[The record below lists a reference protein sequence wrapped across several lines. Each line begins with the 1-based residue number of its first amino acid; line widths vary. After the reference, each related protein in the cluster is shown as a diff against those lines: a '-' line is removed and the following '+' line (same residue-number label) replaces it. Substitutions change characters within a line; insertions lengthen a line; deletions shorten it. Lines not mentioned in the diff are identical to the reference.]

1 MNFASPRQLGSLD
14 LAGHTARRVTILGS
28 TGSIGLSTLD
38 IVRHARA
45 QFGPEAMPVEA
56 LTARDKVDVL
66 AEQAREFRPRVA
78 VIGNAQLLPQ
88 LRAALAG
95 TGIETAG
102 GDAAVV
108 EAAAGPSDIVM
119 VGIIGAAALAPTL
132 AAVKR
137 GATIA
142 LANKECVVAAG
153 DIFRDALAKSR
164 AVVIPV
170 DSEHNAAFQVLDFA
184 QSHAVD
190 RVTLT
195 ASGGPFRQW
204 SRERMEKATPEQA
217 VAHPNWSMG
226 AKISVDSATLMNKGL
241 ELIEAHFLFA
251 MPADQL
257 GVIVHPQS
265 IIHCLVYYADGS
277 TLAHLSAPDMR
288 TPISYA
294 LSWPQRTQSPS
305 KRLDLATI
313 GQLTFEEPDIA
324 RFPCL
329 GVAQDCL
336 RTGGLTPTIMNAANE
351 VAVEAFLGRQIGFL
365 DIARVIEETLA
376 DRRAIATNAWD
387 IDGVM
392 AVDRLAR
399 DIAGET
405 CRRMAA

>member
-1 MNFASPRQLGSLD
+1 MNFASPRQLASLD
-14 LAGHTARRVTILGS
+14 LAGLTARRLTILGS

-38 IVRHARA
+38 VVRHARA
-45 QFGPEAMPVEA
+45 EHGPDAMPIEA
-56 LTARDKVDVL
+56 ITARDKVDVL
-66 AEQAREFRPRVA
+66 AEQAREFHPRFA
-78 VIGNAQLLPQ
+78 VIGKKELLPK
-88 LRAALAG
+88 LKDALAG
-95 TGIETAG
+95 TNIETAA
-102 GDAAVV
+102 GDEAIV
-108 EAAAGPSDIVM
+108 EAASRPSDVVM

-132 AAVKR
+132 AAVRR

-142 LANKECVVAAG
+142 LANKECIVAAG
-153 DIFRDALAKSR
+153 DIFRDALSKSR

-195 ASGGPFRQW
+195 ASGGPFRSW
-204 SRERMEKATPEQA
+204 SRERMEKATPEEA

-251 MPADQL
+251 MPAEQL

-294 LSWPQRTQSPS
+294 LSWPQRTHSPS

-313 GQLTFEEPDIA
+313 GQLTFEEPDIQ

-336 RTGGLTPTIMNAANE
+336 RAGGLAPTIMNAANE
-351 VAVEAFLGRQIGFL
+351 VAVEAFLGRRIGFL
-365 DIARVIEETLA
+365 DIATVIAETLA
-376 DRRAIATNAWD
+376 DSRASSVNAYD
-387 IDGVM
+387 IEGIL

-399 DIAGET
+399 EIAGER
-405 CRRMAA
+405 CGSMAA

>member
-1 MNFASPRQLGSLD
+1 MKFTTPQEPDALD
-14 LAGHTARRVTILGS
+14 LAGMLSRRLTILGS

-38 IVRHARA
+38 VVSHVRAKHGRD
-45 QFGPEAMPVEA
+45 AMPLEA
-56 LTARDKVDVL
+56 LTARDKVETL
-66 AEQAREFRPRVA
+66 AAQAREFRPRIA
-78 VIGNAQLLPQ
+78 VIGNPALLPKLQ
-88 LRAALAG
+88 AELAG
-95 TGIETAG
+95 TGIEAAAG
-102 GDAAVV
+102 EGAIT
-108 EAAAGPSDIVM
+108 EAAARPSDVVM

-132 AAVKR
+132 AAVRR

-142 LANKECVVAAG
+142 LANKECIVAAG
-153 DIFRDALAKSR
+153 DIFREALAHSR

-170 DSEHNAAFQVLDFA
+170 NSEHNAAFQVLDFA

-195 ASGGPFRQW
+195 ASGGPFREW
-204 SRERMEKATPEQA
+204 SRERMAEATPEQA

-251 MPADQL
+251 LPAERL

-265 IIHCLVYYADGS
+265 IVHCLVYYSDGS

-294 LSWPQRTQSPS
+294 LSWPQRAASPS
-305 KRLDLATI
+305 KRLDLAAI
-313 GQLTFEEPDIA
+313 GKLSFEDPDFE

-336 RTGGLTPTIMNAANE
+336 RAGGLAPTIMNAANE

-365 DIARVIEETLA
+365 DIARVIESTLA
-376 DRRAIATNAWD
+376 DGGAAVSNAGD
-387 IDGVM
+387 IESIL
-392 AVDRLAR
+392 AVDRTAR
-399 DIAGET
+399 EIAGT
-405 CRRMAA
+405 ICRQMAA

>member
-1 MNFASPRQLGSLD
+1 MNFATPQEPDALD
-14 LAGHTARRVTILGS
+14 LAGMLSRRLTILGS

-38 IVRHARA
+38 VVAHARA
-45 QFGPEAMPVEA
+45 KYGSDAMPLEA
-56 LTARDKVDVL
+56 LTARDKVETL
-66 AEQAREFRPRVA
+66 AAQAREFRPRIA
-78 VIGNAQLLPQ
+78 VIGNPALLPRLQ
-88 LRAALAG
+88 AELSG
-95 TGIETAG
+95 TGIETAAG
-102 GDAAVV
+102 ADAIT
-108 EAAAGPSDIVM
+108 EAAARPSDVVM

-132 AAVKR
+132 AAVSR
-137 GATIA
+137 GAIIA
-142 LANKECVVAAG
+142 LANKECIVAAG
-153 DIFRDALAKSR
+153 DIFREALAQSR

-195 ASGGPFRQW
+195 ASGGPFREW
-204 SRERMEKATPEQA
+204 SSERMEKATPEQA

-251 MPADQL
+251 LPAERL

-265 IIHCLVYYADGS
+265 IVHCLVYYSDGS

-294 LSWPQRTQSPS
+294 LSWPGRVASPS
-305 KRLDLATI
+305 KRLDLAAI
-313 GQLTFEEPDIA
+313 GQLSFEDPDIE

-336 RTGGLTPTIMNAANE
+336 RAGGLAPTIMNAANE

-365 DIARVIEETLA
+365 DIARVIEATLA
-376 DRRAIATNAWD
+376 DSGAAVSNAGD
-387 IDGVM
+387 IEGIL
-392 AVDRLAR
+392 AVDRVAR
-399 DIAGET
+399 QIAGT
-405 CRRMAA
+405 ICRRRAV

>member
-1 MNFASPRQLGSLD
+1 MNFVTPDRPEELD
-14 LAGHTARRVTILGS
+14 LAGIRMRRLTILGS

-38 IVRHARA
+38 VVRHARELH
-45 QFGPEAMPVEA
+45 GPSALPIEA
-56 LTARDKVDVL
+56 LTARDKVDEL
-66 AEQAREFRPRVA
+66 ARQSLEFRPRLA
-78 VIGNAQLLPQ
+78 VIGNETLLPK
-88 LRAALAG
+88 LREALSGSGIEVAAG
-95 TGIETAG
+95 TNAI
-102 GDAAVV
+102 V
-108 EAAAGPSDIVM
+108 EAATRPSDLVM

-132 AAVKR
+132 AAVRR

-153 DIFRDALAKSR
+153 DVFREALAQSR

-184 QSHAVD
+184 QTHALD

-251 MPADQL
+251 LPAERL

-265 IIHCLVYYADGS
+265 IIHCLVYYSDGS

-294 LSWPQRTQSPS
+294 LSWPQRTVSPS
-305 KRLDLATI
+305 KRLDLAAI
-313 GQLTFEEPDIA
+313 GQLTFEDPDIG

-329 GVAQDCL
+329 GVALDCL
-336 RTGGLTPTIMNAANE
+336 RAGGPAPTIMNAANE

-365 DIARVIEETLA
+365 DIAHVIEEAMA
-376 DRRAIATNAWD
+376 DRRASSSNACD
-387 IDGVM
+387 IDGVL
-392 AVDRLAR
+392 AVDRMAR
-399 DIAGET
+399 DIAGEI

>member
-1 MNFASPRQLGSLD
+1 MNFATSDRAPVLD
-14 LAGHTARRVTILGS
+14 LAGLASRRLTILGS

-38 IVRHARA
+38 VVRHARETR
-45 QFGPEAMPVEA
+45 GPSALPIEA
-56 LTARDKVDVL
+56 LTARDKVDELVS
-66 AEQAREFRPRVA
+66 QAREFKPRLA
-78 VIGNAQLLPQ
+78 VIGNEALLPK
-88 LRAALAG
+88 LREALAG
-95 TGIETAG
+95 TGIEAAAG
-102 GDAAVV
+102 TDAIV
-108 EAAAGPSDIVM
+108 EAAGRPSDIVM

-132 AAVKR
+132 AAVRR

-153 DIFRDALAKSR
+153 DVFREALARSR

-184 QSHAVD
+184 QTHALD

-195 ASGGPFRQW
+195 ASGGPFREW
-204 SRERMEKATPEQA
+204 SRERMEKATPQQA

-251 MPADQL
+251 LPAERL

-294 LSWPQRTQSPS
+294 LSWPQRTASPS

-313 GQLTFEEPDIA
+313 GRLTFEDPDIE

-329 GVAQDCL
+329 GVALNCL
-336 RTGGLTPTIMNAANE
+336 RAGGSAPTIMNAANE
-351 VAVEAFLGRQIGFL
+351 VAVESFLDGRIGFL
-365 DIARVIEETLA
+365 DIARAIEETLE
-376 DRRAIATNAWD
+376 DRRASQSNASD
-387 IDGVM
+387 IEGVL
-392 AVDRLAR
+392 AVDGMAR
-399 DIAGET
+399 RIAGEI
-405 CRRMAA
+405 CRSMAA

>member
-1 MNFASPRQLGSLD
+1 MNFASPRQLAALD
-14 LAGHTARRVTILGS
+14 LAGLTARRLTILGS

-38 IVRHARA
+38 VVRHARA
-45 QFGPEAMPVEA
+45 EHGPDAMPIEA

-66 AEQAREFRPRVA
+66 AEQAREFRPRLA
-78 VIGNAQLLPQ
+78 VIGKNDLLPK
-88 LRAALAG
+88 LKEALAG
-95 TGIETAG
+95 TNVEVAAG
-102 GDAAVV
+102 DEAIVDAASR
-108 EAAAGPSDIVM
+108 PSDVVM

-132 AAVKR
+132 AAVRR

-142 LANKECVVAAG
+142 LANKECIVAAG
-153 DIFRDALAKSR
+153 DIFRDALSKSR

-195 ASGGPFRQW
+195 ASGGPFRSW

-313 GQLTFEEPDIA
+313 GQLTFEEPDIR

-336 RTGGLTPTIMNAANE
+336 RAGGLAPTILNAANE
-351 VAVEAFLGRQIGFL
+351 VAVEAFLARRIGFL
-365 DIARVIEETLA
+365 DIATVIAETLA
-376 DRRAIATNAWD
+376 DRRAGSVNASD
-387 IDGVM
+387 IDGIL

>member
-1 MNFASPRQLGSLD
+1 MNFASSRQLQALD
-14 LAGHTARRVTILGS
+14 LNGLKARRLTVLGS

-38 IVRHARA
+38 VVRHARKA
-45 QFGPEAMPVEA
+45 HGPDAMPIEA
-56 LTARDKVDVL
+56 LTARDNVGVL
-66 AEQAREFRPRVA
+66 ATQALEFHPRLA
-78 VIGNAQLLPQ
+78 VIGNPDLHAQL
-88 LRAALAG
+88 REALAG
-95 TGIETAG
+95 TGIETACG
-102 GDAAVV
+102 TQAIT
-108 EAAAGPSDIVM
+108 EAAARPSDIVM

-137 GATIA
+137 GAIIA

-153 DIFRDALAKSR
+153 DIFREALAQSR

-204 SRERMEKATPEQA
+204 TRERMEKATPEQA

-251 MPADQL
+251 LPAEQL

-265 IIHCLVYYADGS
+265 IIHCLVYYSDGS

-288 TPISYA
+288 TPIAYA
-294 LSWPQRTQSPS
+294 LSWPQRTDSPS
-305 KRLDLATI
+305 KRLDLAAI
-313 GQLTFEEPDIA
+313 GQLTFEEPDLQ

-329 GVAQDCL
+329 GVAVDCM
-336 RTGGLTPTIMNAANE
+336 RAGGLAPTIMNAANE
-351 VAVEAFLGRQIGFL
+351 VAVEAFLARRIGFL

-376 DRRAIATNAWD
+376 DRRAGGSNAHD
-387 IDGVM
+387 IEGIL

-399 DIAGET
+399 DIARET
-405 CRRMAA
+405 CRGMAA

>member
-1 MNFASPRQLGSLD
+1 MNFATPAAPALD
-14 LAGHTARRVTILGS
+14 LAGVLSRRLTILGS

-38 IVRHARA
+38 VVRHARETH
-45 QFGPEAMPVEA
+45 GPHALPIEA
-56 LTARDKVDVL
+56 LTARDKVDEL
-66 AEQAREFRPRVA
+66 AKQALEFQPRIA
-78 VIGNAQLLPQ
+78 VIGKEALLPK
-88 LRAALAG
+88 LKDALAG
-95 TGIETAG
+95 TGIETAAG
-102 GDAAVV
+102 TDAIV
-108 EAAAGPSDIVM
+108 EAAERHSDIVM

-132 AAVKR
+132 AAVRR

-153 DIFRDALAKSR
+153 DVFREALARSR

-184 QSHAVD
+184 QTHALE

-195 ASGGPFRQW
+195 ASGGPFREW
-204 SRERMEKATPEQA
+204 SRERMERATPEQA

-251 MPADQL
+251 LPAERL

-265 IIHCLVYYADGS
+265 IIHCLVYYSDGS

-294 LSWPQRTQSPS
+294 LSWPQRTASPS
-305 KRLDLATI
+305 KRLDLAKI
-313 GQLTFEEPDIA
+313 GHLTFEDPDIE

-329 GVAQDCL
+329 GVALDCL
-336 RTGGLTPTIMNAANE
+336 RMGGLAPTIMNAANE
-351 VAVEAFLGRQIGFL
+351 VAVAAFLDRRIGFL
-365 DIARVIEETLA
+365 DIARVIEATLA
-376 DRRAIATNAWD
+376 DRRSSRSNAWD
-387 IDGVM
+387 IDGVL
-392 AVDRLAR
+392 AVDGMAR
-399 DIAGET
+399 DIAGEI
-405 CRRMAA
+405 CRSMAA